1 MHVITAIVPNH
12 AKAVSFIVKLSLL
25 VCFSFS
31 GFATSFH
38 SCANLDCEYG
48 QCAIAVCCS
57 NSAATAK
64 QKESIKV
71 LFKAN
76 DAAPPDCGMCHVI
89 SQIQVAASIAD
100 SACIE
105 PSEPPTTLC
114 EVFSHVADVLV
125 RNSGRGPPHCTLSDL
140 YPCF

>member
-1 MHVITAIVPNH
+1 MHVINAIVPNH

-25 VCFSFS
+25 VSFSVS

-57 NSAATAK
+57 NLGMAK
-64 QKESIKV
+64 QKESTKV

-76 DAAPPDCGMCHVI
+76 DATPPDCGSCHLV
-89 SQIQVAASIAD
+89 SQIQVAAGIAD

-105 PSEPPTTLC
+105 PSEPPTSLC
-114 EVFSHVADVLV
+114 EDFLHAADVLV